1 MTVPQP
7 DVGGSA
13 PPVVPN
19 GYRLIIPPGWV
30 RIPLRGGTEQALEDL
45 VFSRLKQLPP
55 EVSKDDGMKYRLTVR
70 RSVTRQI
77 TDARK
82 AGGLD
87 LYLPLTTRYG
97 VALAASFVVSEHT
110 LQEAVPLLPE
120 LLLASL
126 VPTQGDVR
134 TSTQELVGTLTV
146 RREHVR
152 PAEPER
158 DVQVATRRVEY
169 ALPVPYDPRRML
181 SIVFSTPGDGDVES
195 DFTKAVAEL
204 FDASVM
210 TFRWTRDGKDLPP
223 GTPSSTQGRPH
234 DD

>member
-1 MTVPQP
+1 M
-7 DVGGSA
+7 GGCA
-13 PPVVPN
+13 PSVLPN

-30 RIPLRGGTEQALEDL
+30 RLPLRDGTEQALEDL
-45 VFSRLKQLPP
+45 VFSRLKHLPP

-77 TDARK
+77 AEAQK

-97 VALAASFVVSEHT
+97 IVLAASFVVSEHIVAEPT
-110 LQEAVPLLPE
+110 NLSPE

-126 VPTQGDVR
+126 IPTQGTAR
-134 TSTQELVGTLTV
+134 TTTQDLAGTLTV

-152 PAEPER
+152 PAEPEY

-169 ALPVPYDPRRML
+169 ALPVPHDPRRML

-210 TFRWTRDGKDLPP
+210 TFRWTRDGKDLSS
-223 GTPSSTQGRPH
+223 GTPSNAQEHLH